1 MGKHSYRLSAASV
14 KNLRGVLLAALASA
28 LIFLFSGVVFQS
40 SFYAVPL
47 LALITLPLAI
57 AATNAAWRAASACV
71 AVLVFSLL
79 EFTVNAGAT
88 PLSPIFAVYAACIF
102 TTIALIG
109 GGLYW
114 RIRAERDSYSEQ
126 SARERSISALSTE
139 LLRRRSYTRLRSGA
153 CSASR
158 NVPQSFL
165 SRMAKAASA
174 VQAATPRACS
184 FTLWMTPF
192 QPASAQESAPDTGRL
207 SAAKIPSVVFL
218 LWRMERCSPWPAF

>member
-47 LALITLPLAI
+47 LALPLAI

-139 LLRRRSYTRLRSGA
+139 LLTAATAEELRAYAPEPVQRHGMFRSPFYPGWRRRRPPCRQL
-153 CSASR
+153 
-158 NVPQSFL
+158 
-165 SRMAKAASA
+165 
-174 VQAATPRACS
+174 PRG
-184 FTLWMTPF
+184 
-192 QPASAQESAPDTGRL
+192 PAPLPCG
-207 SAAKIPSVVFL
+207 
-218 LWRMERCSPWPAF
+218 

>member
-40 SFYAVPL
+40 SFYAVPF

-79 EFTVNAGAT
+79 EFTVNDGAT

-109 GGLYW
+109 GGLY
-114 RIRAERDSYSEQ
+114 
-126 SARERSISALSTE
+126 
-139 LLRRRSYTRLRSGA
+139 
-153 CSASR
+153 
-158 NVPQSFL
+158 
-165 SRMAKAASA
+165 
-174 VQAATPRACS
+174 
-184 FTLWMTPF
+184 
-192 QPASAQESAPDTGRL
+192 
-207 SAAKIPSVVFL
+207 
-218 LWRMERCSPWPAF
+218 